1 MSENKESEKTLAQK
15 IIEDVAQTKTEQ
27 KMPNVL
33 ELAGQNVK
41 YEDLLKD
48 IVQKLLESGQLI
60 IVGVKQTGK
69 TNTAMC
75 IMRELMNTNQH
86 KNLAM
91 KTLIFDTV
99 LQWHYNYD
107 AVQYLDLEDYRILP
121 TVLDLIVDIS
131 LIDSLDTRNAIG
143 QIVLNDFIRKRE
155 MKKKFNGKVPYYDVY
170 VVEEAQNVLGS
181 YSLTGNEGRFWLKVI
196 SEAMNYKMVF
206 LFIGQRLSDISPK
219 AIERSRFFL
228 LGATSGDNDLN
239 KLKRMGGKNLANAV
253 VGLHRGEFVFFDKNE
268 KSFWVISFPL
278 FVQDSKPYPYTDG
291 VKGNKGHATKLF

>member
-1 MSENKESEKTLAQK
+1 MSEPNKEPEP
-15 IIEDVAQTKTEQ
+15 

-33 ELAGQNVK
+33 ELATQNVK
-41 YEDLLKD
+41 YEDLLID
-48 IVQKLLESGQLI
+48 IVRKLLESGQLI

-91 KTLIFDTV
+91 KTEIFDTV

-107 AVQYLDLEDYRILP
+107 AIQYLNLEDYRILP
-121 TVLDLIVDIS
+121 TVLDLIVDVPFT
-131 LIDSLDTRNAIG
+131 DSLDTRNAIG

-155 MKKKFNGKVPYYDVY
+155 MKEKFNGKVPYYDVY
-170 VVEEAQNVLGS
+170 VIEEAQNVLGS
-181 YSLTGNEGRFWLKVI
+181 YALTGNEGRFWLKVI
-196 SEAMNYKMVF
+196 SEAMNFKMVF

-219 AIERSRFFL
+219 AIERSRYFL

-268 KSFWVISFPL
+268 KSFWVITFPL
-278 FVQDSKPYPYTDG
+278 FQQNGKPYPYIDG
-291 VKGNKGHATKLF
+291 VKGNKGHAIKLF